1 MKGAMACAALEV
13 RRGHSVLLVAAAIAA
28 LVAALNLMHS
38 FRADHPIAILLI
50 VLPGMGA
57 LAVGLHPM
65 AALAADRLSGRLAM
79 ERALPL
85 PWHTTAAARLAGAAV
100 RTLATPLLLLAVLVG
115 VMRHAD
121 FAPSLVVGVTIIAA
135 AWMVVTMVCWLMMAA
150 NARWSLIRLW
160 WVPTTVWFAPQW
172 MPDAWTDRALQ
183 ALRPV
188 GQWVV
193 AEAGSARGPLH
204 MLLPLVV
211 IFLATWVGA
220 SLLYASGLRRFVH
233 DPDPLGLIGKRD
245 RVTTALEY
253 PPGRRAALPALALLD
268 IRLGVELLAKRW
280 IVLAV
285 LIVITMIGPAELRRM
300 APLYIRILGVM
311 VPGAVI
317 AGILTSRKSGAI
329 ALLQH
334 LPHPRWIVAA
344 GKLAAVVVLSAL
356 GVGVVTAARML
367 DGSAGMPTGV
377 EIVRATAVMA
387 AFVWMATAIAM
398 WWKGRYL
405 YWLLAIVVAGG
416 GAMTVSGL
424 SAEPLIAGA
433 MELFRSP
440 LAAFLAFA
448 MAGFA
453 GIPLFAYGLARY
465 QKS

>member
-13 RRGHSVLLVAAAIAA
+13 RRGRSVLLVAAAVAA
-28 LVAALNLMHS
+28 LVAAINMMHGFS
-38 FRADHPIAILLI
+38 ADHPVSILLI

-57 LAVGLHPM
+57 LAIGLHPM
-65 AALAADRLSGRLAM
+65 SALAGDRLSGRLAL

-85 PWHTTAAARLAGAAV
+85 PWQATAAARLAGAAV
-100 RTLATPLLLLAVLVG
+100 RTLATPLILLAVLVG

-121 FAPSLVVGVTIIAA
+121 FAPPLIVGVTIIAA
-135 AWMVVTMVCWLMMAA
+135 VWMVVTMICWVLMAA

-160 WVPTTVWFAPQW
+160 WVPTTLWFAPQW
-172 MPDAWTDRALQ
+172 MPHAWTDRAMQ
-183 ALRPV
+183 VLRPV

-204 MLLPLVV
+204 LLLPLAI

-220 SLLYASGLRRFVH
+220 ALLYASGLRRFVH

-253 PPGRRAALPALALLD
+253 PPGRRSALPALALLD

-280 IVLAV
+280 IILAV
-285 LIVITMIGPAELRRM
+285 LVVIAMVGPEELRRM

-311 VPGAVI
+311 VPGAVV

-334 LPHPRWIVAA
+334 LPHPHWIVAA
-344 GKLAAVVVLSAL
+344 GKLAAVVMLSVLGAGVISASRL
-356 GVGVVTAARML
+356 L
-367 DGSAGMPTGV
+367 DGGAGVPDGV
-377 EIVRATAVMA
+377 AIARLTVLMA
-387 AFVWMATAIAM
+387 GSVWMTTVIAM

-405 YWLLAIVVAGG
+405 YWLLAIVLAIG
-416 GAMTVSGL
+416 GAMTAFGV
-424 SAEPLIAGA
+424 SAEPLIVGV
-433 MELFRSP
+433 MKLFHSP
-440 LAAFLAFA
+440 LVAFLAFA
-448 MAGFA
+448 MVALG